1 MMVGLEHAHNNGIA
15 HRDMKPENILLDSQF
30 TLKLADFGLQG
41 PMEGRDGSGI
51 LQTRVGS
58 SSYMAPEVNL
68 RMDYR
73 GDTAD
78 IFSCGVILF
87 IMVSKSPP
95 FCEALPNDPHYRI
108 IAAKKPEI
116 FWRVHFKNHPGGV
129 DFVSEEF
136 RDLVTR
142 MLSLEPVGRPT
153 INEIMQHPWLNGPT
167 MTKDQVI

>member
-95 FCEALPNDPHYRI
+95 FC
-108 IAAKKPEI
+108 
-116 FWRVHFKNHPGGV
+116 
-129 DFVSEEF
+129 
-136 RDLVTR
+136 
-142 MLSLEPVGRPT
+142 
-153 INEIMQHPWLNGPT
+153 
-167 MTKDQVI
+167 